1 MMINQTIKH
10 IRAFDNFSTDKRV
23 VLNYTSSAKEL
34 DGVNRSAVE
43 SFFVFCKQEG
53 CFISMNDF
61 VLRNNS
67 GDPISRFDGMY
78 FSIRYSYKLGSSSG
92 FAGQREIFFE
102 SKFPSESVK
111 ILFLNRNK
119 SVRVIENT
127 FDKNQIKGSLFKR
140 TITELPNL
148 QYIERI

>member
-10 IRAFDNFSTDKRV
+10 IRAFDNFSADKRV
-23 VLNYTSSAKEL
+23 VLNYTSSAKEI
-34 DGVNRSAVE
+34 DGINRSAVD
-43 SFFVFCKQEG
+43 SFFAFCKQEG
-53 CFISMNDF
+53 CLISMSDF
-61 VLRNNS
+61 SLKS
-67 GDPISRFDGMY
+67 MAGDSISRFEGTY
-78 FSIRYSYKLGSSSG
+78 FNIKYVETT
-92 FAGQREIFFE
+92 GQREILFE
-102 SKFPSESVK
+102 TKFPSESVK

>member
-1 MMINQTIKH
+1 MMITQTIKH

-23 VLNYTSSAKEL
+23 VLNYTSSANEIA
-34 DGVNRSAVE
+34 GITRSAVD
-43 SFFVFCKQEG
+43 SFFVSCKQES

-61 VLRNNS
+61 QLRNVERNPINS
-67 GDPISRFDGMY
+67 FNGTY
-78 FSIRYSYKLGSSSG
+78 FSINY
-92 FAGQREIFFE
+92 AEIPGQQELLFE
-102 SKFPSESVK
+102 TKFPSESVK

-140 TITELPNL
+140 TTTELPNL